1 MPRINMFRNDWF
13 VVKFLL
19 ASLFIVLVLGCASED
34 VTVES
39 PEAADPATSVP
50 ATATSVP
57 ATATSVPP
65 TATSVPPTATS
76 VPPTATTEVVKKYP
90 QTVKDLLN
98 RDVEIAQVPER
109 VVALSPTALEY
120 IYAIGGEAVGR
131 PSSANYPEEAMG
143 VEGVGTAYAPNFE
156 AVLSLNPDLVI
167 ADSVIHAQPA
177 ILENLTGLPAPVFM
191 AGAGSYGDVLTALEN
206 LGVAFDLADEAN
218 QEIDRI
224 QSAMDSAKAAAASDI
239 TAVVLI
245 ADRDNSLYAAKN
257 TSFIGDVISE
267 IGITNVA
274 AEQPDGGPFPGFS
287 AAPFETM
294 LMWDPDFIFTI
305 TPAPE
310 PAPRLSTLLP
320 QIPPLRGLGAVR
332 SSRVIELSNDLALRS
347 PGPRVDQLI
356 ETITDTLAQ

>member
-1 MPRINMFRNDWF
+1 
-13 VVKFLL
+13 
-19 ASLFIVLVLGCASED
+19 
-34 VTVES
+34 
-39 PEAADPATSVP
+39 
-50 ATATSVP
+50 
-57 ATATSVPP
+57 
-65 TATSVPPTATS
+65 
-76 VPPTATTEVVKKYP
+76 
-90 QTVKDLLN
+90 
-98 RDVEIAQVPER
+98 
-109 VVALSPTALEY
+109 
-120 IYAIGGEAVGR
+120 
-131 PSSANYPEEAMG
+131 MG

-267 IGITNVA
+267 IGITKVA

>member
-50 ATATSVP
+50 PTPTSVP
-57 ATATSVPP
+57 PTPTSVPP
-65 TATSVPPTATS
+65 TATSVPPTATI
-76 VPPTATTEVVKKYP
+76 EVVEKYP

-191 AGAGSYGDVLTALEN
+191 AGAGSYGDVLMAFEN

-274 AEQPDGGPFPGFS
+274 SEQPDGGPFPGFS

>member
-1 MPRINMFRNDWF
+1 M
-13 VVKFLL
+13 
-19 ASLFIVLVLGCASED
+19 
-34 VTVES
+34 
-39 PEAADPATSVP
+39 
-50 ATATSVP
+50 
-57 ATATSVPP
+57 
-65 TATSVPPTATS
+65 
-76 VPPTATTEVVKKYP
+76 
-90 QTVKDLLN
+90 
-98 RDVEIAQVPER
+98 
-109 VVALSPTALEY
+109 
-120 IYAIGGEAVGR
+120 
-131 PSSANYPEEAMG
+131 
-143 VEGVGTAYAPNFE
+143 
-156 AVLSLNPDLVI
+156 
-167 ADSVIHAQPA
+167 
-177 ILENLTGLPAPVFM
+177 
-191 AGAGSYGDVLTALEN
+191 
-206 LGVAFDLADEAN
+206 
-218 QEIDRI
+218 
-224 QSAMDSAKAAAASDI
+224 
-239 TAVVLI
+239 
-245 ADRDNSLYAAKN
+245 YAAKN

>member
-1 MPRINMFRNDWF
+1 MFRNDWF

-39 PEAADPATSVP
+39 PEAVDP
-50 ATATSVP
+50 ATSVP

-76 VPPTATTEVVKKYP
+76 VPPTATTEVVEKYP

-98 RDVEIAQVPER
+98 RDVEIVQVPER

-177 ILENLTGLPAPVFM
+177 ILENLT
-191 AGAGSYGDVLTALEN
+191 
-206 LGVAFDLADEAN
+206 
-218 QEIDRI
+218 
-224 QSAMDSAKAAAASDI
+224 
-239 TAVVLI
+239 
-245 ADRDNSLYAAKN
+245 
-257 TSFIGDVISE
+257 
-267 IGITNVA
+267 
-274 AEQPDGGPFPGFS
+274 
-287 AAPFETM
+287 
-294 LMWDPDFIFTI
+294 
-305 TPAPE
+305 
-310 PAPRLSTLLP
+310 
-320 QIPPLRGLGAVR
+320 
-332 SSRVIELSNDLALRS
+332 
-347 PGPRVDQLI
+347 
-356 ETITDTLAQ
+356 